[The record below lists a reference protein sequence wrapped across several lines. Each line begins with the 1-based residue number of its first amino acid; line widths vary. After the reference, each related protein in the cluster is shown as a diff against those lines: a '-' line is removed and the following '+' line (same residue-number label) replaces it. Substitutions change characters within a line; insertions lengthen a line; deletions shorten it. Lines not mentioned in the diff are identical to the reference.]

1 MRKTSLLTAFQ
12 LFVINAIGFQNGKGT
27 YTAKGMAKG
36 LTAKAMT
43 KELTQQKGW
52 HMDFPALK

>member
-1 MRKTSLLTAFQ
+1 MQS
-12 LFVINAIGFQNGKGT
+12 VQNGKGT